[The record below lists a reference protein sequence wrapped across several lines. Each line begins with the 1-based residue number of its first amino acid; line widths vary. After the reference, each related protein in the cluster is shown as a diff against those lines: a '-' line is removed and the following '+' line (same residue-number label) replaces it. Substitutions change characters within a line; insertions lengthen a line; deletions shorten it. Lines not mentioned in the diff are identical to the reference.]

1 MNQDKKT
8 RARSADKARP
18 GARTRSRSP
27 HSSRLSSSTSRAG
40 SSPSRPLRPLR
51 PATLTLRRDNNN
63 NHGHPGLPALP
74 DEGLAARVAALRPLS
89 VAQLDL
95 APLDLRTSPVL
106 ARAHTAEREEKAR
119 KEREEEARKE
129 RERIAALQAMQINLQ
144 QLPPPVPLLPNT
156 NFQFLN
162 SQNTTYSRNSGLTMD
177 CPLRLYTVEFNVTSP
192 AIFTTGPRII
202 PLANLTQSSNIFITL
217 MRTRS
222 EMWEIQLRQQPDFEC
237 LHFPTF
243 ILKNFTI
250 QNTDYLLLEVIVSM
264 NLISRALEPAG
275 TMAEINRSHLIY
287 KPTNIGTSVE
297 RERLIVS
304 NMKSQMV
311 IHR

>member
-1 MNQDKKT
+1 MNQEKKAT
-8 RARSADKARP
+8 RPRSAEKARP
-18 GARTRSRSP
+18 GARARSRSP
-27 HSSRLSSSTSRAG
+27 RSSRPSSSTSRVG
-40 SSPSRPLRPLR
+40 SSPSRPLRPIR
-51 PATLTLRRDNNN
+51 PATLTLRDNNN
-63 NHGHPGLPALP
+63 NTHPGLPAIP

-106 ARAHTAEREEKAR
+106 ARARTA
-119 KEREEEARKE
+119 EREEEARKE
-129 RERIAALQAMQINLQ
+129 RERVAAQQGIQLNLQ

-162 SQNTTYSRNSGLTMD
+162 SQNITYSRDSGLKMD
-177 CPLRLYTVEFNVTSP
+177 CPLRLYTTELNFTSP
-192 AIFTTGPRII
+192 AVFTCGPRII
-202 PLANLTQSSNIFITL
+202 PLANLTANSNIFISL
-217 MRTRS
+217 VRTKN
-222 EMWEIQLRQQPDFEC
+222 EMWEVSLRQSPDFEC

-250 QNTDYLLLEVIVSM
+250 QNTDYILIEVIVCM
-264 NLISRALEPAG
+264 NLISRGLEPAG
-275 TMAEINRSHLIY
+275 SMAEINRSHLIY
-287 KPTNIGTSVE
+287 KPTQVGTKVE